1 LTGILFITY
10 AGLLGGAERV
20 LLDCA
25 AAVEGPHVLACPEGP
40 LAQAARHAGLAVVP
54 LPGRDLRL
62 RGGLTRR
69 GTATRGLIA
78 HARESR
84 RLVRDLD
91 PDLTMAWGMRSAIA
105 TLALPRQARRAF
117 DHHDFLPAGAIG
129 RLVRAAAGRAA
140 LVTVPSNAVARDL
153 DPGRELRDRLHVVHP
168 GVELAPWAE
177 VGPPPEPPS
186 LLVLGALVSWKR
198 PELAVEVLSRA
209 RAEIPGLTLRFVGAP
224 VSEDEAA
231 VPELRARIAAAGVEG
246 VAHLAGP
253 SADPRDELARASCL
267 LHCAEREPFG
277 LVILEALA
285 AGRPVIA
292 PNSAGPAEIT
302 DESCAMLYPP
312 GDAAGAAAAAVRL
325 LSAPERC
332 RAMGAAGR
340 ARVREHFTAAHTR
353 AGFRAGLE
361 PLVSGRDRGRSRSQ
375 ATLAVVTVT
384 HNSGAVLPGLL
395 ASLHRHLPEAE
406 LIVVDC
412 ASGDDSVA
420 VARNVEATVIAL
432 GENVGFGRA
441 CNIGV
446 RAAQATVT
454 ALLNPDVELLDDS
467 LRELVTEV
475 SRPDR
480 PERLLAPLVL
490 NADGTRQETVH
501 PAPTSATD
509 LFAAVV
515 SPAVLSVP
523 GLAPWLATRPRRV
536 GWAVGAAL
544 VARTRTLRSL
554 GPFDESIFMYGEDM
568 ELGLRAARAGVETWF
583 WPSARVLH
591 SGAHAADE
599 AFGGEPF
606 ERLARAR
613 HDVVRRRLG
622 ARRARVDGVAEA
634 VTFGSRFLVKRLLG
648 LEHERERRQ
657 LVALMRVSRPR

>member
-1 LTGILFITY
+1 LTGILFISY

-40 LAQAARHAGLAVVP
+40 LAQAARHAGLTVVP
-54 LPGRDLRL
+54 LTGRDLRL

-69 GTATRGLIA
+69 GIATRGLIA

-91 PDLTMAWGMRSAIA
+91 PELTMAWGMRSAIA
-105 TLALPRQARRAF
+105 SLTLPREARLAC

-129 RLVRAAAGRAA
+129 RLVRAAARRAA
-140 LVTVPSNAVARDL
+140 LVTVPSGAVARDL
-153 DPGRELRDRLHVVHP
+153 DPGRELGDRLHVVHP
-168 GVELAPWAE
+168 GVEPEPWAQ
-177 VGPPPEPPS
+177 VGPPPEAPS
-186 LLVLGALVSWKR
+186 LLVLGALVGWKR
-198 PELAVEVLSRA
+198 PELAVEVLSQA
-209 RAEIPGLTLRFVGAP
+209 RAELPGLTLRFVGAP
-224 VSEDEAA
+224 VTGDES
-231 VPELRARIAAAGVEG
+231 VPAELRARIAAAGLEAAVE
-246 VAHLAGP
+246 LAGP
-253 SADPRDELARASCL
+253 SADPRGELERASCL

-292 PNSAGPAEIT
+292 PHSGGPAEIT
-302 DESCAMLYPP
+302 DESCALLYPP
-312 GDAAGAAAAAVRL
+312 GDAAGATAAAIRL

-353 AGFRAGLE
+353 AGFRAALE
-361 PLVSGRDRGRSRSQ
+361 PLLSGRDRGRARSR

-384 HNSGAVLPGLL
+384 HNSGAVLPRLM
-395 ASLHRHLPEAE
+395 ASVHRHLPEAE

-412 ASGDDSVA
+412 ASSDDSVA
-420 VARNVEATVIAL
+420 VAQSAEATVIAL
-432 GENVGFGRA
+432 SENVGFGRA

-446 RAAQATVT
+446 RAGQAAVT

-467 LRELVTEV
+467 LRELASEV

-490 NADGTRQETVH
+490 NPDGTRQQTAH
-501 PAPTSATD
+501 PAPTSAAD
-509 LFAAVV
+509 LLAAVV
-515 SPAVLSVP
+515 APAVLPVS

-544 VARTRTLRSL
+544 VGRTRTLRSL
-554 GPFDESIFMYGEDM
+554 GPFDETIFMYGEDM
-568 ELGLRAARAGVETWF
+568 DLGLRATRTGVETWF

-591 SGAHAADE
+591 TGAHAAEE

-613 HDVVRRRLG
+613 HDVIGRQLG
-622 ARRARVDGVAEA
+622 TRRARVDAVAEA
-634 VTFGSRFLVKRLLG
+634 LTFGSRFLVKRLLG

-657 LVALMRVSRPR
+657 LAALMRVSRPR